1 MGANFWFPKSY
12 KAQNQ
17 KLTKMKTIIVVQTT
31 QEVEDLQKRMNKNF
45 PKLAGEIK
53 CDNNFESALNLI
65 PVDGEVAVITSNY
78 FHDKKDQLLSK
89 EQKNGNKLAE
99 LVKRI
104 NPRAKVHIFSED
116 FVFPKNSFVDT
127 FFKKTNGGANFD
139 EDIKAAFYALGL
151 AEVF

>member
-1 MGANFWFPKSY
+1 MI
-12 KAQNQ
+12 
-17 KLTKMKTIIVVQTT
+17 TIIVVQTT
-31 QEVEDLQKRMNKNF
+31 QEVENLQKRINRIF

-65 PVDGEVAVITSNY
+65 PVDGEVVVITSNY
-78 FHDKKDQLLSK
+78 FHDEKNKLLPK

-127 FFKKTNGGANFD
+127 FFKKTNGGTNFD
-139 EDIKAAFYALGL
+139 EDLRGAFYALGL
-151 AEVF
+151 VERFS